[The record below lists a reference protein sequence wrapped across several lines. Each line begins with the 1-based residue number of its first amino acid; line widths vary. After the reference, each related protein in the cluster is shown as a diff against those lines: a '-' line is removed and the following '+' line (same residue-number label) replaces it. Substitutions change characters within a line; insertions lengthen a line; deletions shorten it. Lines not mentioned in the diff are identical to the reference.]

1 MCLKQVLSLPFN
13 ILCHTLSTCL
23 VSSSAPAFMQS
34 CMHSSL
40 HRIDFPSSFLHQ
52 SLHTLRSFKSPTL
65 LQHRDILLQY
75 FTTQKHKNQASS
87 WHRCQWA
94 ANLPTSASKGR
105 LAGLTAG
112 LTKLTC
118 DIFADITYHNLPS
131 WVKRWFLALTRLP
144 ADFHAAQTPCV
155 AVLLLAFAGLPQ
167 GFQNVQKC
175 TETVLQNCSHPLFSK
190 TLRRWLLVL

>member
-1 MCLKQVLSLPFN
+1 
-13 ILCHTLSTCL
+13 
-23 VSSSAPAFMQS
+23 
-34 CMHSSL
+34 MHSSL

-52 SLHTLRSFKSPTL
+52 SLYTLRSFNTSSTF
-65 LQHRDILLQY
+65 LQY
-75 FTTQKHKNQASS
+75 FTTQNQASS

-118 DIFADITYHNLPS
+118 DIFADINYHNLPS

-190 TLRRWLLVL
+190 TLCILLLVL